1 MSCFPSFNQYRYEVA
16 QKAKKISKAQPGTWQ
31 DFLCEL
37 VGPLTMILI
46 AAVLTAAAIFVKQ
59 LIG

>member
-1 MSCFPSFNQYRYEVA
+1 MPCFPSLSQYRYEVA
-16 QKAKKISKAQPGTWQ
+16 QKVKKISKAQPGTWR

-37 VGPLTMILI
+37 VGPLTMILA
-46 AAVLTAAAIFVKQ
+46 AAVLVVVAIFVKQ

>member
-1 MSCFPSFNQYRYEVA
+1 MPCFPSFHQYRYEVA
-16 QKAKKISKAQPGTWQ
+16 QKAKKISKAQPGSWQ

-46 AAVLTAAAIFVKQ
+46 AAVLAVIAIVARQ

>member
-37 VGPLTMILI
+37 VGPLTMILVAVVLAVI
-46 AAVLTAAAIFVKQ
+46 AIVVRQ
-59 LIG
+59 LLG

>member
-1 MSCFPSFNQYRYEVA
+1 MPCFSSVNQYRREVA

-37 VGPLTMILI
+37 VGPLTMILV
-46 AAVLTAAAIFVKQ
+46 AVVLAVAAIVVRQ
-59 LIG
+59 LVS

>member
-1 MSCFPSFNQYRYEVA
+1 MSCFSGVNQYRREVA
-16 QKAKKISKAQPGTWQ
+16 QKAKQISKAQPGSWQ

-37 VGPLTMILI
+37 VGPLTMILV
-46 AAVLTAAAIFVKQ
+46 AAVLAVIAIVARQ

>member
-16 QKAKKISKAQPGTWQ
+16 QKAKQISKAQPGTWQ

-37 VGPLTMILI
+37 VGPLSMILV
-46 AAVLTAAAIFVKQ
+46 AAVLVVVAIVARQ
-59 LIG
+59 LLG

>member
-1 MSCFPSFNQYRYEVA
+1 MSCFPSFNQYRYEAA
-16 QKAKKISKAQPGTWQ
+16 QKAKEISKAQPGTWQ

-37 VGPLTMILI
+37 VGPLTMILV
-46 AAVLTAAAIFVKQ
+46 AAVLVVIAIVARQ